1 MKQIYFVAALG
12 GPSADVLSVAC
23 RRQLNQR
30 LATRLLEKSG
40 HRVTFAANGREALS
54 ALKKHLFEASRM
66 MRWDEKVDPRS
77 RMALSY
83 R

>member
-1 MKQIYFVAALG
+1 MAKLNYT
-12 GPSADVLSVAC
+12 VLMSVNGYIAISISYTKAC
-23 RRQLNQR
+23 QELTGN
-30 LATRLLEKSG
+30 AVG
-40 HRVTFAANGREALS
+40 I
-54 ALKKHLFEASRM
+54 